1 MVPWQVWFSVCSQW
15 RSSDVWRRGKWLLHC
30 PHGWHLQGGC
40 DGINRG
46 AYLGAPFAYG
56 LFHLIYFILFYL
68 ISSKERTWVY
78 LSSDTCLSRM
88 PYSRGNTPLGT
99 GPQVEIDAFSAFGTS
114 HWGGSY
120 WARGYAWAQG
130 RHRVKVRVKTRRTL
144 ERWARSGWSRSIIY
158 IYRSLI
164 ECTNSIITA
173 SPVFSCG
180 NSWGSWNNSGGTTE
194 IRNRAA
200 LRMSRWG
207 PTSKSFGSAPGWYV
221 EGLSMIPKQYWGNL
235 RQNHIVSY
243 WLLDVSWYIERL
255 FNKLLDLNCFVQ
267 LLDLQCGDRLF
278 TMAIKQL
285 CSQCSESL
293 KME

>member
-1 MVPWQVWFSVCSQW
+1 MEIQWCLAPREMASTLPPWMAPPRWLWWYKQRSIPWGTLCVWVI
-15 RSSDVWRRGKWLLHC
+15 SSY
-30 PHGWHLQGGC
+30 
-40 DGINRG
+40 I
-46 AYLGAPFAYG
+46 
-56 LFHLIYFILFYL
+56 FHLILSYFI
-68 ISSKERTWVY
+68 KGKD
-78 LSSDTCLSRM
+78 LSILEFWYVPI

-158 IYRSLI
+158 IESLI
-164 ECTNSIITA
+164 ECTNSRITA

-180 NSWGSWNNSGGTTE
+180 NSWGSWNNSGGATE

-207 PTSKSFGSAPGWYV
+207 PTSQEFWIRSRLVCRRFVHDTETILGKFETKPYCLVLVAWCFLV
-221 EGLSMIPKQYWGNL
+221 YWTP
-235 RQNHIVSY
+235 
-243 WLLDVSWYIERL
+243 
-255 FNKLLDLNCFVQ
+255 F
-267 LLDLQCGDRLF
+267 
-278 TMAIKQL
+278 
-285 CSQCSESL
+285 
-293 KME
+293 